1 MGITS
6 LHGLAQKNLPGRL
19 TPAQARAESALR
31 HLHSYGSLSSTSS
44 STTAAQGKNTKNTK
58 INNIKNNSSTPC
70 SQKDG
75 TKSSSSQS
83 HDSLLVAVPN
93 VLYAYEKQCEFAAN
107 KLNIIRDNNLPQ
119 LQQL

>member
-44 STTAAQGKNTKNTK
+44 STTAAQGKNN
-58 INNIKNNSSTPC
+58 KNNSSTTC

-75 TKSSSSQS
+75 TKSSSGQS